1 MRRYLLVVA
10 LAAVMLI
17 ASAGAA
23 FAGEATGNGTGGP
36 DGDGVTGAP
45 ANSNSICSF
54 SGQNDG
60 NPPPGRVQ
68 SFGQNVKNGHIP
80 QDDNPGAHCHGGSN
94 PRNP

>member
-1 MRRYLLVVA
+1 MKRLFVVA
-10 LAAVMLI
+10 ASVAVL
-17 ASAGAA
+17 AGAGASGA
-23 FAGEATGNGTGGP
+23 FAGEVNGNGDP
-36 DGDGVTGAP
+36 TGAP

-68 SFGQNVKNGHIP
+68 SYGQDVKAGRADPHEFG
-80 QDDNPGAHCHGGSN
+80 PGDICQGGSN